1 MGMILIPPRKKL
13 KPVEKLL
20 AVDREQL
27 QREPFDSCGPRVD
40 NALFDIGATDGQS
53 VGSKSAAPPLIILG
67 NG

>member
-27 QREPFDSCGPRVD
+27 QREPFDSCGTGPRVD
-40 NALFDIGATDGQS
+40 TALFDIGATDGQS
-53 VGSKSAAPPLIILG
+53 VG
-67 NG
+67 